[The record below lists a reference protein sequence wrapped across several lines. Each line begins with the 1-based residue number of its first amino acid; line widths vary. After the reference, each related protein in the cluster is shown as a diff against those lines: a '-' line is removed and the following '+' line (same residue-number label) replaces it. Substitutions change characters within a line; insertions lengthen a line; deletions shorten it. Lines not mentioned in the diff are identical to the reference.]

1 MTRRTFFSFHYQ
13 PDVWRVWNVRN
24 SWVVNDREQ
33 ISDGFLDAS
42 VFEASKRESPEALK
56 RFLREGLKNSSVTCV
71 LVGAETSLRR
81 WVRYEI
87 VQSIIKGNGL
97 LSVDIHD
104 IRDRSG
110 LTSSKGTN
118 PLDQIGLY
126 KTDTGIYFAE
136 VSQGKWVKYG
146 DYSIAIPTSS
156 LWFPA
161 PANTNVIPLSR
172 HCMRYDFVKQ
182 NGRQNI
188 GGWIETAAQLAGR

>member
-1 MTRRTFFSFHYQ
+1 MTRRTFFSFHYE

-24 SWVVNDREQ
+24 SWVINDREQ
-33 ISDGFLDAS
+33 IPDGLLDAS
-42 VFEASKRESPEALK
+42 VFEVSKRESPEALK
-56 RFLREGLKNSSVTCV
+56 RILREGLKNSSVTCV

-87 VQSIIKGNGL
+87 VHSIIKGNGL
-97 LSVDIHD
+97 LSVDIYEV
-104 IRDRSG
+104 RDRSG

-136 VSQGKWVKYG
+136 ASQGKWVKYG
-146 DYSIAIPTSS
+146 DYSLAIPASN

-161 PANTNVIPLSR
+161 PTSTTVVPLST
-172 HCMRYDFVKQ
+172 HCMQYDFIKQ

-188 GGWIETAAQLAGR
+188 RGWIETAAQLAGR